1 MTPTPDMTSLQTFS
15 LLAPEIALVAA
26 AIVAYLGGAFAGLRS
41 GWIVALVGIATAM
54 ALAGGQPAADAAT
67 VEIGRAHV

>member
-26 AIVAYLGGAFAGLRS
+26 AIVAYLAGAFAGLRS
-41 GWIVALVGIATAM
+41 GWLVPLVGIGA
-54 ALAGGQPAADAAT
+54 ALAHAGGKPAADATSVVA
-67 VEIGRAHV
+67 GP